1 MKEVEEQRSSKPLKI
16 IFISLLVLAILG
28 TALWMYGYTRKHS
41 VDVKI
46 AGVNYQLGEENN
58 SNVQA
63 ETVTIKGHWS
73 RSLKGVRTFKGT
85 IDFANRQIPVPEE
98 ESREVTVRFT
108 EKGYGPVVY
117 FYIDNRNKWD
127 VKPKIHHDGDLF
139 VNSDFSS
146 VSYII
151 LSETRNVS
159 ESGTVKRS
167 WDGDSGLMFAGPAT
181 TREQALAISN
191 ALMEQYFTHQSYEN
205 GRFILK

>member
-1 MKEVEEQRSSKPLKI
+1 
-16 IFISLLVLAILG
+16 
-28 TALWMYGYTRKHS
+28 MYGYTRKHS

-46 AGVNYQLGEENN
+46 AGVNYQLGEENS

-63 ETVTIKGHWS
+63 ETVTIKGYWS

-108 EKGYGPVVY
+108 EKGYGTVA
-117 FYIDNRNKWD
+117 YIYLDNRNKWD
-127 VKPKIHHDGDLF
+127 IKPKIYHDGSLF

-151 LSETRNVS
+151 MSETGAVT
-159 ESGTVKRS
+159 ESGAVKKS

-191 ALMEQYFTHQSYEN
+191 ELMEKYFTHQSYEN
-205 GRFILK
+205 GRFIMK